1 MQQCCETALQIRSD
15 EMANRIEGVTEKL
28 IEISKKEF
36 LANGY
41 INASMRTISEEAGT
55 TPRSIYTRY
64 GDKEGLFAAL
74 VDEPAKE
81 LKELF
86 TSYMEGYSRRP
97 VDMQKTL
104 FHNDEFEQEYNG
116 YMESIIDLIYSR
128 PEEYR
133 LLICCA
139 EGTKYASYIDEI
151 VEINEQYTL
160 KFIEETGNDV
170 ISSGR
175 ASTQLIHL
183 LCGAYM
189 YGFFEVVRHGMN
201 KEEAMTH
208 IWQLQAF
215 FSHGW
220 DKLFNP

>member
-1 MQQCCETALQIRSD
+1 MLLYATVLRNSVANRRDI
-15 EMANRIEGVTEKL
+15 MANRIEGVTEKL
-28 IEISKKEF
+28 IEVSKKEF
-36 LANGY
+36 LKNGY

-74 VDEPAKE
+74 VDGPAKE

-97 VDMQKTL
+97 VDVQKTL
-104 FHNDEFEQEYNG
+104 FHNDEFEHEYNG

-128 PEEYR
+128 QEEYR

-139 EGTKYASYIDEI
+139 EGTRYASYIDEI
-151 VEINEQYTL
+151 VEIDERYTL
-160 KFIEETGNDV
+160 RFIEETDNDV
-170 ISSGR
+170 ITSGR

-189 YGFFEVVRHGMN
+189 YGFFEAT
-201 KEEAMTH
+201 E
-208 IWQLQAF
+208 
-215 FSHGW
+215 
-220 DKLFNP
+220 